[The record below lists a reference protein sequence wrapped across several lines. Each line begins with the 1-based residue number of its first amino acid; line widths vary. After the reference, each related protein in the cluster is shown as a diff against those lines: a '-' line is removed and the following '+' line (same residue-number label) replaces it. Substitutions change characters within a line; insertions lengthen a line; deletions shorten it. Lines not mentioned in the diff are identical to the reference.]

1 MRFPTVFCF
10 FLSRHRRDDID
21 SDEEE
26 EMKTRGGV
34 RGGSLYSGSKY
45 SRMYKNNDVDDDDD
59 W

>member
-1 MRFPTVFCF
+1 MLTGL
-10 FLSRHRRDDID
+10 LSLFRHRRDDID